1 MKSALL
7 LAAVCCFQYVW
18 ANTEKLILQVDSRKL
33 APCDPHFDALG
44 KTREAISLTPPF
56 SEVQSSIV
64 PQRDVQWYSLDN
76 VKDNANYEIRVSY
89 PAIASISYYAV
100 VFCPVINAN
109 FVTDAS

>member
-1 MKSALL
+1 MKRVLL
-7 LAAVCCFQYVW
+7 LAVVCCIQYVW

-33 APCDPHFDALG
+33 TLCDPRFEALN
-44 KTREAISLTPPF
+44 KARDAISLEPPF

-89 PAIASISYYAV
+89 PAIASISYSAV
-100 VFCPVINAN
+100 VSCH
-109 FVTDAS
+109 